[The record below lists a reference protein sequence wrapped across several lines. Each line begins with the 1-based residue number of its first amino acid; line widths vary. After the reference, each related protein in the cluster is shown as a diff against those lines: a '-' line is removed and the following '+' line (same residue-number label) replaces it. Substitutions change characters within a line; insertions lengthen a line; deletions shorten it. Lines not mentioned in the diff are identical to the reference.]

1 MKILVLSDS
10 HAGLSFMRRC
20 IEATAP
26 DAIIHLGD
34 YYRDGQAMAEE
45 YPNIPMY
52 QVPGN
57 CDLHRGYIP
66 DAQVRILDLGGVR
79 LYVTHGH
86 RHGVK
91 QGIFALVRDARAVN
105 AQAVLFGH
113 THLALCRQE
122 DGLWILNP
130 GAGGSWGGSAG
141 LLVTAQGK
149 ITHCDLIQAADL
161 RDC

>member
-20 IEATAP
+20 IEATQP

-34 YYRDGQAMAEE
+34 YYKDGQEMAEE
-45 YPNIPMY
+45 YPNIPLY

-66 DAQVRILDLGGVR
+66 DEEIRVIELGGVR
-79 LYVTHGH
+79 LYLTHGH

-91 QGIFALVRDARAVN
+91 QGIYALVRDARAAG

-113 THLALCRQE
+113 THAALCRQE
-122 DGLWILNP
+122 DSLWILNP
-130 GAGGSWGGSAG
+130 GASGSWGGSAG
-141 LLVTAQGK
+141 ILVTDRGN
-149 ITHCDLIQAADL
+149 ITQCNLIHAIDLL
-161 RDC
+161 DC

>member
-20 IEATAP
+20 IEATQP

-34 YYRDGQAMAEE
+34 YYSDAQTVSEE
-45 YPNIPMY
+45 YPHIPMY

-66 DAQVRILDLGGVR
+66 DPEIRLIELDGVR
-79 LYVTHGH
+79 LYLTHGH

-91 QGIFALVRDARAVN
+91 QGIFSLLRDARAAN

-113 THLALCRQE
+113 THQSLCRQD

-141 LLVTAQGK
+141 ILVTRQGK
-149 ITHCDLIQAADL
+149 IAHCDLIRASEL
-161 RDC
+161 KDC